1 MTTATNTTPEL
12 DAVTAVVDTYL
23 AAWNATDPTER
34 AALVEQSLGADL
46 WYRDGALEAD
56 DRDTFTVTLGA
67 VQEAYPGHVMQ
78 RTSAID
84 AHHDVVRFNWA
95 LAMPGETPAFAGVDV
110 AKLDGDGKLHRI
122 VGFFGE
128 SATPL

>member
-1 MTTATNTTPEL
+1 MAP
-12 DAVTAVVDTYL
+12 
-23 AAWNATDPTER
+23 
-34 AALVEQSLGADL
+34 
-46 WYRDGALEAD
+46 
-56 DRDTFTVTLGA
+56 
-67 VQEAYPGHVMQ
+67 
-78 RTSAID
+78 D

-95 LAMPGETPAFAGVDV
+95 LAVPGESPAFAGIDV